1 MTDMTRRSMTAL
13 LAAAAVHAFPGI
25 SVAQSRRFAI
35 ASITGSW
42 EVAFREILVPAF
54 KAANGNPD
62 VALDALIGLDQL
74 AKVTASKGNPPL
86 DTMLLDPGPALVAQ
100 SQGLVEHFPS
110 ERSAHYNNINP
121 NARTQDGVAP
131 FFIFI
136 GLAYNTEKIKTPPN
150 SWADLW
156 KPEYKGRVGI
166 TNLNSTL
173 GAGFLVEAARMR
185 GGSEKNVDE
194 GFKAL
199 AELRPNLA
207 SVAANPSQAAIL
219 FQQGQIDIAPAVF
232 NEIQLLKA
240 RDVPVDFVLPKER
253 GIGYTSTM
261 FITKGSPYQDL
272 AFKFIESALSPE
284 VQATMMQAP
293 FLITP
298 TNTKVKF
305 AGEVARVLGV
315 DPDRITE
322 KLIFQDWEIINQQ
335 RSAWTERFNR
345 EIKI

>member
-1 MTDMTRRSMTAL
+1 M
-13 LAAAAVHAFPGI
+13 
-25 SVAQSRRFAI
+25 AQGRRFAI

-54 KAANGNPD
+54 KAANNNPD

-86 DTMLLDPGPALVAQ
+86 DTMLLDPGPALVAEK
-100 SQGLVEHFPS
+100 QGLVDHFPS
-110 ERSAHYNNINP
+110 ERSTHYKDINP

-136 GLAYNTEKIKTPPN
+136 GLAYNTDKIKTPPT
-150 SWADLW
+150 SWTDLW

-173 GAGFLVEAARMR
+173 GTAFLVEAARMR

-240 RDVPVDFVLPKER
+240 RDVPVDFVLPKEK

-261 FITKGSPYQDL
+261 YITKGSPYQDL
-272 AFKFIESALSPE
+272 AFKFIESVLSPQ
-284 VQATMMQAP
+284 VQEKMMQEP

-305 AGEVARVLGV
+305 AGEVARVLGA
-315 DPDRITE
+315 DPAKITE
-322 KLIFQDWEIINQQ
+322 KLVFQDWETINQQ
-335 RSAWTERFNR
+335 RSAWIERFNR
-345 EIKI
+345 EIKL